1 MISYPDIRDL
11 QMLLALARRKHFT
24 QAAADC
30 GISQPAFSAR
40 IRHLEEDLG
49 VPIVRR
55 GNRFL
60 GFTPE
65 GERVIRWAS
74 RLLVDAEG
82 LRQDM
87 EMAQGELRG
96 KLVLGVVPTALP
108 YAASI
113 STRLRSTH
121 PGLAIEIASQTSSQ
135 IVRAL
140 GDYSVDAGIV
150 YRAYMENT
158 SLRFEPIY
166 EERYVLLVSAELAP
180 RKKGSATWEEASR
193 LPLCL
198 LSKDMH
204 FRQVVDDAFQEAGV
218 TPEPVMETNAFTAVL
233 AQVAIGSAATVAPQR
248 LADSLLLS
256 RRTISLPLTNPEVV
270 QEIGIA
276 VQDHELSLPAIS
288 ALYAVIRDH
297 DNENKS
303 HNWKI

>member
-1 MISYPDIRDL
+1 MNSYPDIRDL
-11 QMLLALARRKHFT
+11 QMLLALAQRRHFT

-55 GNRFL
+55 GNKFL
-60 GFTPE
+60 GFTRD

-74 RLLVDAEG
+74 KILTDAEG

-87 EMAQGELRG
+87 QVSRGALRG
-96 KLVLGVVPTALP
+96 TLVLGVVPTALP
-108 YAASI
+108 YAAEI
-113 STRLRSTH
+113 STLLRQTH
-121 PGLAIEIASQTSSQ
+121 PGLAIQIASQTSAQ

-140 GDYSVDAGIV
+140 GEYSVDAGIV

-158 SLRFEPIY
+158 ALRFEPIY

-180 RKKGSATWEEASR
+180 RKRGKATWEEASR

-204 FRQVVDDAFQEAGV
+204 FRQIVEEAFQAAGV

-233 AQVAIGSAATVAPQR
+233 AQVGMGSAATVAPRR
-248 LADSLLLS
+248 LVDSLLLPKQ
-256 RRTISLPLTNPEVV
+256 TVSLDLVKPEVV
-270 QEIGIA
+270 QQIGIA
-276 VQDHELSLPAIS
+276 VLDHDLTLPAIS
-288 ALYAVIRDH
+288 VLHETIRTH
-297 DNENKS
+297 DN
-303 HNWKI
+303 